1 MSTITKHDLI
11 NRIAQKTHLKVT
23 TVKRVV
29 QQLLD
34 EITAELVK
42 GNRLE
47 FRNFGVFEPWT
58 RDARTAVNPRTM
70 ENIHVPAKRAV
81 RFKIG
86 QKMKGS
92 LDATIRQDT
101 SHPDRSE
108 LLGS

>member
-11 NRIAQKTHLKVT
+11 NRIAEKNHLKVT
-23 TVKRVV
+23 TVKCVV

-42 GNRLE
+42 DNRLE

-70 ENIHVPAKRAV
+70 ENINVPAKRAV
-81 RFKIG
+81 RFKMGRIMREG
-86 QKMKGS
+86 MNLTS
-92 LDATIRQDT
+92 FRQ
-101 SHPDRSE
+101 
-108 LLGS
+108 LL